1 MENSTE
7 AASNFFE
14 LRGHILKLL
23 GSYWYCEL
31 ILNIKFSYREVK
43 NQVFNFE
50 ITSKLR
56 CHDRFSFEKKNLQ
69 NPAFILQSHF
79 LRRNWDVVMMSDMVA
94 MPSFWILEVLVNP
107 GETIVIIFRTM
118 LDFILFVKEIFS
130 LILWYKTSLKICI
143 A

>member
-14 LRGHILKLL
+14 LRGHIMKLL

-31 ILNIKFSYREVK
+31 ILDIKFSYREVK

-56 CHDRFSFEKKNLQ
+56 CHDRFSFGKKNLQ
-69 NPAFILQSHF
+69 NPAF
-79 LRRNWDVVMMSDMVA
+79 
-94 MPSFWILEVLVNP
+94 SFY
-107 GETIVIIFRTM
+107 
-118 LDFILFVKEIFS
+118 S
-130 LILWYKTSLKICI
+130 
-143 A
+143 